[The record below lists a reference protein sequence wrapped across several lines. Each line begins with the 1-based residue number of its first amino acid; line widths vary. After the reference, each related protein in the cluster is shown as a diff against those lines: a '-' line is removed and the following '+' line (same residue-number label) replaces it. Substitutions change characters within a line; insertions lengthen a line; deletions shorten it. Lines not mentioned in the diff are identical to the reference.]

1 MRLVA
6 QPAGDRNLGERLL
19 RCGPLRG
26 GGHTTCLPLTSG
38 PAPVVAAG
46 AGDEL
51 DELLQAVAA
60 TAIPASSTPAA

>member
-1 MRLVA
+1 LVTVPEA
-6 QPAGDRNLGERLL
+6 LPLAPAGDGALEAL
-19 RCGPLRG
+19 
-26 GGHTTCLPLTSG
+26 